1 MLQEKVNNRWFV
13 VLGAILI
20 QLCLGTI
27 YSWSVFTPHLLA
39 SGWSKLDTQM
49 VFAVTLASFTIVMSF
64 SSKRLLIIRPHR
76 LARIGGLT
84 LGLGYFLAGLLAGDG
99 FWPVLIGV
107 GIIGGAGMGM
117 GYVVPITVGMRWF
130 PDHKHLITGIAVL
143 FFGMGAL
150 VGVEMAGDWGGL
162 LQALGLANTLMLY
175 GVAFCV
181 LMFVGSLW
189 MHMPSN
195 LWSPPVDPTPTSS
208 QLDPKNEDF
217 SIIEMLHTPQFYLIF
232 LTFTLS
238 TGAGLMA
245 IGLMQL
251 YPMEA
256 LQRSGY
262 SSAQASTI
270 AATALAVFFGLANGI
285 GRIAWRV
292 IGEWLGRKRAI
303 MLMTIAQ
310 GMVFFS
316 FSSMAGKE
324 TMLYLGAMLI
334 GFNFGGNFALFP
346 ALTADEFGKNTVGQ
360 NYPLVFLAFGTGG
373 LLFPILGGILGD
385 MGYFSFAF
393 TVGGLSLILGTGC
406 CAIIFPPHLED
417 VHKPMSV
424 HGFLQQVHMVEPH
437 TTDLKQIRP

>member
-1 MLQEKVNNRWFV
+1 MSQEKVNNRWFV
-13 VLGAILI
+13 VLGAVLI
-20 QLCLGTI
+20 QLCLGAI
-27 YSWSVFTPHLLA
+27 YSWSIFTPNLLA
-39 SGWSKLDTQM
+39 SGWSKLDTQI

-64 SSKRLLIIRPHR
+64 SNKYLLIVRPHR

-84 LGLGYFLAGLLAGDG
+84 LGLGYFLAGLLQGFG

-107 GIIGGAGMGM
+107 GIIGGAGLGM
-117 GYVVPITVGMRWF
+117 GYCVPITVGMRWF
-130 PDHKHLITGIAVL
+130 PDHKNLITGIAVL

-162 LQALGLANTLMLY
+162 LHRWGLANTLMLY
-175 GVAFCV
+175 GVAFSA
-181 LMFVGSLW
+181 LMLVGSLW

-195 LWSPPVDPTPTSS
+195 LWSPPDDPTLSS
-208 QLDPKNEDF
+208 SPMPLGHEDF
-217 SIIEMLHTPQFYLIF
+217 SIDEMLHTPQFYLIF

-238 TGAGLMA
+238 AGAGLMA

-262 SSAQASTI
+262 SAAQASSI
-270 AATALAVFFGLANGI
+270 AATAQAVFFALANGI
-285 GRIAWRV
+285 GRIAWRL

-303 MLMTIAQ
+303 LLMMCAQ
-310 GMVFFS
+310 GTVFFA

-324 TMLYLGAMLI
+324 NMLYLGALLI

-346 ALTADEFGKNTVGQ
+346 ALTADEFGKNTVGK
-360 NYPLVFLAFGTGG
+360 NYPLVFLAFGVGG

-385 MGYFSFAF
+385 MGLFSFAF
-393 TVGGLSLILGTGC
+393 ILGALSCILGAGC

-417 VHKPMSV
+417 VHKPLSV
-424 HGFLQQVHMVEPH
+424 HGFLQQIHIADH
-437 TTDLKQIRP
+437 ATDLEKNHP